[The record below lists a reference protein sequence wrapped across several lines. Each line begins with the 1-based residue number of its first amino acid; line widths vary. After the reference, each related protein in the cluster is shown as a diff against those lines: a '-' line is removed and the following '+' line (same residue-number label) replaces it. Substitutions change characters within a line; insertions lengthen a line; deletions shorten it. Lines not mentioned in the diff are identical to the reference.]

1 MHQEA
6 DATRELQADVALD
19 PSMAGAPP
27 ETWANSQARFNAG
40 VARAALGDVLAATR
54 DADALQQSAPELAAQ
69 LRQFTASRAAAR

>member
-1 MHQEA
+1 
-6 DATRELQADVALD
+6 
-19 PSMAGAPP
+19 MAGAPP